1 MSNINSTSR
10 DILNGMTP
18 YDATLTILTKEQ
30 MEKLGTIK
38 IEADEVSLSP
48 SLMKEGDK

>member
-18 YDATLTILTKEQ
+18 YDATLTILTKGQ
-30 MEKLGTIK
+30 MKKLGTSK
-38 IEADEVSLSP
+38 IDADEVNLSP
-48 SLMKEGDK
+48 RLLKEGDK